1 MSLIIFIFTL
11 CFLVIIHELGH
22 FGVARLLNVAIETFS
37 VGFGPSICSVYSHK
51 KHTEFRLSPLLL
63 GGYVRFAEK
72 ADEHPGQRLLLDLD
86 AWEQILILLAG
97 PVANLLLA
105 FVSMVALFKIG
116 AYTPLPIIGEM
127 RSPSYAQS
135 LGLKTGQKILALDNI
150 PVHSW
155 GEIHNELQTKQNLML
170 IEVED
175 LTNHQRTQK
184 RIKITPDLKQADKFY
199 STMGFKPWEPTLPAI
214 IGSIESGS
222 MAEKSGLKI
231 GDKILA
237 IKQYIIHDMTEFVE
251 QVRSLP
257 DAKFTIK
264 VWRQHHVITLNAQA
278 GSIID
283 HHLRIGYLGVGS
295 LSYEHYPQW
304 FFYTQATWTNAID
317 NAFHSI
323 KAFLGIQLTA
333 WLNLKNQFADIS
345 GPIGIARAAQ
355 EAWTVGFRTY
365 LLFVIWLSIGLA
377 VINLLPI
384 PALDGGQCVMVLLRK
399 FFPHFWTQQRQ
410 NSLMI
415 WSFAFLAGLFVLGL
429 FNDWSF

>member
-11 CFLVIIHELGH
+11 CFLVIIHEMGH
-22 FGVARLLNVAIETFS
+22 FGVARLLNVAVETFS
-37 VGFGPSICSVYSHK
+37 VGFGPSIWSVFSHK
-51 KHTEFRLSPLLL
+51 KHTEFRLSPILL

-72 ADEHPGQRLLLDLD
+72 VDEYPGQRLLSELG

-116 AYTPLPIIGEM
+116 TYTPLPIIGEVQ
-127 RSPSYAQS
+127 SPSYAQS
-135 LGLKTGQKILALDNI
+135 LGFKTGQKILALDNI

-155 GEIHNELQTKQNLML
+155 GEIHNMMQSKQNLMV

-175 LTNHQRTQK
+175 PSHHQRYQK
-184 RIKITPDLKQADKFY
+184 TIKISPDLKQLDKFY
-199 STMGFKPWEPTLPAI
+199 STMGFKPWEPKLPAI

-237 IKQYIIHDMTEFVE
+237 INQYIIHDMTAFVE
-251 QVRSLP
+251 QVRKFP
-257 DAKFTIK
+257 DTKFTMK
-264 VWRQHHVITLNAQA
+264 VLRQHHVILLKAQS

-283 HHLRIGYLGVGS
+283 HHQRIGYLGLGS
-295 LSYEHYPQW
+295 FSYKHYPQW
-304 FFYTQATWTNAID
+304 FFYTKATWANAFD

-323 KAFLGIQLTA
+323 KTFMGIQLTA
-333 WLNLKNQFADIS
+333 WLNLKNQFTDIS

-355 EAWTVGFRTY
+355 DAWTVGFRAY
-365 LLFVIWLSIGLA
+365 LLFVIWLNIGLA

-399 FFPHFWTQQRQ
+399 IFPYFWTQQRQ
-410 NSLMI
+410 NNLMI
-415 WSFAFLAGLFVLGL
+415 WSFAFLGGLFVLGL
-429 FNDWSF
+429 FNDWTF